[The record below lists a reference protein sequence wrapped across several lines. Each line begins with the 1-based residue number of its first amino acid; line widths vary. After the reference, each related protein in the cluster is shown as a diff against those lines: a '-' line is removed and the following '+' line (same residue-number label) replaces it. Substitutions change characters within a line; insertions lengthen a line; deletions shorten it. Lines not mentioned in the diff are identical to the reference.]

1 MVELRHTVQNM
12 SEPMKELEALILQG
26 KIAHGDCPVLMW
38 QASNVVAVVDKKD
51 NIYPDKERAENKID
65 GIVALIM
72 ALGRAKLH
80 AQSGGSIDEYL
91 DNMVI
96 A

>member
-1 MVELRHTVQNM
+1 MT
-12 SEPMKELEALILQG
+12 
-26 KIAHGDCPVLMW
+26 W

-80 AQSGGSIDEYL
+80 AQSGGNIDEYL